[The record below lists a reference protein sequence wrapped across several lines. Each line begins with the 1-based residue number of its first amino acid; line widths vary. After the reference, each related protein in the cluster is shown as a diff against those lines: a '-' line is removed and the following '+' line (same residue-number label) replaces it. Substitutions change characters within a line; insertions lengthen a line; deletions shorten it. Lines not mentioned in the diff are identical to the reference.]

1 MVRSGANFGK
11 IRTFGRHSALC
22 GVLPSRRPCAEIT
35 KRADIAAPWQRRA
48 GAMSAGMTIR
58 ADIATKS
65 LRRAGAMSAER
76 PAAILK
82 ALLIPLFP
90 PTKMAI
96 LGLF

>member
-48 GAMSAGMTIR
+48 GAMSA
-58 ADIATKS
+58 
-65 LRRAGAMSAER
+65 ER

>member
-1 MVRSGANFGK
+1 M
-11 IRTFGRHSALC
+11 
-22 GVLPSRRPCAEIT
+22 
-35 KRADIAAPWQRRA
+35 RADIAAKSQRRA
-48 GAMSAGMTIR
+48 GAMSAGMTMR

-65 LRRAGAMSAER
+65 LRRAGAMCAGMTIRADIAAPWQRRAGAMSAER

>member
-1 MVRSGANFGK
+1 MRRGG
-11 IRTFGRHSALC
+11 T
-22 GVLPSRRPCAEIT
+22 LPSRRPCAEIT
-35 KRADIAAPWQRRA
+35 MRADIAAKSQRRA

-58 ADIATKS
+58 ADIAAPWQ
-65 LRRAGAMSAER
+65 RRAGAMSAER